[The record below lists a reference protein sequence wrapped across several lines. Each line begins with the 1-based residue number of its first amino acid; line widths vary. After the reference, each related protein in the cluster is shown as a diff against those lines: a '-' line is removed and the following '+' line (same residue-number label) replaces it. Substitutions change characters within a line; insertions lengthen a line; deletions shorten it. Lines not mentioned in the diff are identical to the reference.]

1 MHIEAKYLV
10 LILSVILILG
20 GLYFKFLYD
29 VPDGQE
35 QTNMWVSLALVVL
48 GVSGMALSSLWRKKN
63 PLELQKDLEDYHEDA
78 RDVEDLK

>member
-1 MHIEAKYLV
+1 MHIEVKYLA
-10 LILSVILILG
+10 LILSIILILG

-35 QTNMWVSLALVVL
+35 QTNMWVSVTLVIL

-63 PLELQKDLEDYHEDA
+63 PLEVQKDLDYHEDA

>member
-1 MHIEAKYLV
+1 MHIEVKYLA

-48 GVSGMALSSLWRKKN
+48 GVSGMAVGWLWRKKN
-63 PLELQKDLEDYHEDA
+63 PLEVQKDLEDYH
-78 RDVEDLK
+78 

>member
-1 MHIEAKYLV
+1 MHIEVKYLI
-10 LILSVILILG
+10 LILSVILIFG

-29 VPDGQE
+29 VPDGEE

-63 PLELQKDLEDYHEDA
+63 PLEVQNDLEDHHEDA
-78 RDVEDLK
+78 KDV